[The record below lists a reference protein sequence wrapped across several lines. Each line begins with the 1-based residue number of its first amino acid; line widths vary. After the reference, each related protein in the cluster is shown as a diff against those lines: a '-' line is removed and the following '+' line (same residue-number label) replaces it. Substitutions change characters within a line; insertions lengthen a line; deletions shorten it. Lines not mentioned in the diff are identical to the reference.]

1 MAPGPMTVASMVA
14 VSFLG
19 GGTVWYSDPANQQ
32 LIHKRLQQ
40 MEAQVKMFERR
51 VGLMKFRRQP
61 LGILEIKSLDDV
73 PVFVQGKLDSAMEM
87 YVEAEIYAI
96 QTWHSFNM
104 EDPMHL
110 AAAAAAFFLAVMFML
125 LTFSCL
131 GSRRSAPSSEALA
144 TEEEPEKKTA
154 EGAADGDQASTSAS
168 EAGNDGSPPCT
179 TWRAPPSEEQ

>member
-1 MAPGPMTVASMVA
+1 MQSSTSASSTFHAFQTDSSGLTDPTVHPTAAHGTA
-14 VSFLG
+14 VSALLTAASTG
-19 GGTVWYSDPANQQ
+19 DLTEIRRLKAEGLPLTVGDYDARTA
-32 LIHKRLQQ
+32 L
-40 MEAQVKMFERR
+40 
-51 VGLMKFRRQP
+51 
-61 LGILEIKSLDDV
+61 
-73 PVFVQGKLDSAMEM
+73 
-87 YVEAEIYAI
+87 
-96 QTWHSFNM
+96 
-104 EDPMHL
+104 HL